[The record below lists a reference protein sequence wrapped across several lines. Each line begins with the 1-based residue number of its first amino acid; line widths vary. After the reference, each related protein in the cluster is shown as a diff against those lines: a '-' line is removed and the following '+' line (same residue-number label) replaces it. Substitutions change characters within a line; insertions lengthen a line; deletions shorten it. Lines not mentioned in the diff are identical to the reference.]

1 MARPMRIVRPCASAE
16 DRSDA
21 TGTFSSRAAASKVNK
36 AKGMIC
42 PPFVEFA
49 QTHKRPFPVS
59 LFVVLLHRTHHA
71 EPFK

>member
-1 MARPMRIVRPCASAE
+1 VSRKPQLARGFAPV
-16 DRSDA
+16 
-21 TGTFSSRAAASKVNK
+21 TVNK